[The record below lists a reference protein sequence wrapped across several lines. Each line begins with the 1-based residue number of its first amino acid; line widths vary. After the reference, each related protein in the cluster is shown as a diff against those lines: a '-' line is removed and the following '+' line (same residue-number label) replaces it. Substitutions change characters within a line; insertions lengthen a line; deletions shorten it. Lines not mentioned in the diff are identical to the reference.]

1 MLSQELYYRFRICF
15 SGAQYDGIPALVILY
30 IILFPRESLRTV
42 AEKLKLKLP
51 LISYHLRGITYNNVQ
66 LSKQKKARIQFSEHL
81 QFSEYLEAK
90 LQVYYFN
97 ELIDLSRAKLYIS
110 PTLELQ
116 ESLLTSISNQFFERF
131 SLHFMHSDSQEV
143 CVEHQCVKKNEIY
156 PAQKAVVILCALIF
170 PNNGCAKL
178 AEILHIPLNN
188 AKSIFDCASLYHT
201 KYALTN
207 RHTRNEFIN
216 NVKDKIKIYD
226 NGTLISFE
234 AMKSIL
240 CVQFPELLSGH
251 ARYKPYKSPSQEK
264 PVEVHLI
271 SPPSAP
277 QFNVFDWRENSI
289 DQHHVDLRVEPKVPA
304 EMESHF
310 SNASMSLLHS
320 DDWFAYWNS
329 ATMQVSNADYAAP
342 SEIMPFDAVAEVP
355 SANIEDN
362 SVSYPVNEPVT
373 LFNFFSSLDNPLNC
387 FHTPSDQHM
396 FSQAVNHEA
405 EIMVNTYR
413 LGT

>member
-1 MLSQELYYRFRICF
+1 
-15 SGAQYDGIPALVILY
+15 
-30 IILFPRESLRTV
+30 
-42 AEKLKLKLP
+42 
-51 LISYHLRGITYNNVQ
+51 
-66 LSKQKKARIQFSEHL
+66 
-81 QFSEYLEAK
+81 
-90 LQVYYFN
+90 
-97 ELIDLSRAKLYIS
+97 
-110 PTLELQ
+110 
-116 ESLLTSISNQFFERF
+116 
-131 SLHFMHSDSQEV
+131 MHSDSQEV

-271 SPPSAP
+271 SPPSVP
-277 QFNVFDWRENSI
+277 QFNVFDWRENAI
-289 DQHHVDLRVEPKVPA
+289 DQHHVDLRVEPKVSS
-304 EMESHF
+304 ETESRF
-310 SNASMSLLHS
+310 SNVSMPLSHS

-342 SEIMPFDAVAEVP
+342 SEIMPFDAVTEVP
-355 SANIEDN
+355 SANIEDS

-373 LFNFFSSLDNPLNC
+373 LFNFFSSLDSPLNC

>member
-1 MLSQELYYRFRICF
+1 
-15 SGAQYDGIPALVILY
+15 
-30 IILFPRESLRTV
+30 
-42 AEKLKLKLP
+42 
-51 LISYHLRGITYNNVQ
+51 
-66 LSKQKKARIQFSEHL
+66 
-81 QFSEYLEAK
+81 
-90 LQVYYFN
+90 
-97 ELIDLSRAKLYIS
+97 
-110 PTLELQ
+110 
-116 ESLLTSISNQFFERF
+116 
-131 SLHFMHSDSQEV
+131 
-143 CVEHQCVKKNEIY
+143 
-156 PAQKAVVILCALIF
+156 
-170 PNNGCAKL
+170 
-178 AEILHIPLNN
+178 
-188 AKSIFDCASLYHT
+188 
-201 KYALTN
+201 
-207 RHTRNEFIN
+207 
-216 NVKDKIKIYD
+216 
-226 NGTLISFE
+226 
-234 AMKSIL
+234 
-240 CVQFPELLSGH
+240 VQFPELLSGH

-304 EMESHF
+304 ETESHF

-373 LFNFFSSLDNPLNC
+373 LFNFFSSLDSPLNC

-396 FSQAVNHEA
+396 FSRAVNHEA